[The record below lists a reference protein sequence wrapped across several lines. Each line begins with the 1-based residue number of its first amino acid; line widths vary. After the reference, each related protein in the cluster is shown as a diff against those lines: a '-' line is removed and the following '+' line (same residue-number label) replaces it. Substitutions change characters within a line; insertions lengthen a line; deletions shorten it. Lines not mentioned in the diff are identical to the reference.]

1 MIKRVLSKLRKVT
14 MSLFAVLCAGAV
26 WAEEGEVTTPEVTP
40 EPEPTPSTSALALDP
55 SAGYILTGLGELGD
69 QAAVVFTNSAAAVN
83 WTVPKNLKNVEL
95 LVVGGGGGGGGHYY
109 NSTAKNCQG
118 GAGGGAGAVVTGFIK
133 DLAANQVVNVTVG
146 AGGAGGAATTST
158 TTGSGKGGNGGNSVL
173 KVGDVTYVTAYGG
186 GGDGGY
192 NSAGVANGGSN
203 SGVRGTKTAAN
214 LKSVTVVGE
223 GAENLVTDIVARA
236 NKGGGPYS
244 TSSGYPGAGGGGADS
259 AGHPTYGGSSC
270 GGTGGFGYVSYITGE
285 RVVYGAGGGGG
296 IGKNGGDATY
306 LEDDWIP
313 LLEGAGLGKAG
324 QPGSN
329 ALANQGAGGGGGS
342 WKQKGGNGGS
352 GIVVLRFGYSDV
364 DIPVDATENIITKI
378 SNKPYT
384 GSALVS
390 GLENTY
396 AYTVEELGERINVGQ
411 QTVRVTLN
419 DGYVWADG
427 DANKTKDFTWNIT
440 QEANNWKVEPCL
452 SHTAWPD
459 NFASSVNFKF
469 TAPETS
475 FGVLKSELSANG
487 AAPQPFSGTLPT
499 EPGSYTLKYWV
510 EGTDNWAAKEWTAN
524 FKIYKSEAFAEGYK
538 VYGLGEKGDE
548 VAVVFTK
555 SATWTVPANLKSAQ
569 FLVVGGGG
577 GGGADSHDDAASGGA
592 GGGGGGV
599 VTGEVD
605 LTKDAAVTVTVGAGG
620 AGGTMRTSERDGAS
634 SGNYYGASKK
644 GGNSVLKVDGTT
656 YVTAYGGGRDQGTN
670 KRDSSTMATSN
681 MREGGQGGS
690 NGGSRGGITTAQSTN
705 PTKGAVASNAAL
717 RNCTTYGNKGGKG
730 CSENFYGFPSAGGGG
745 GATEAGGDAG
755 NSAAGWPGG
764 KGGEGLASDITGARL
779 VYGSGGGGASTQ
791 GALGGVGGS
800 GAGNGGDREDA
811 QGTSALA
818 NQGGGGGGTSRE
830 TSRGGN
836 GGSGIVVIRYSVY
849 AAEVDGVPY
858 ATLSDAF
865 AAAEAGATVKLL
877 NDATLAEKLT
887 VKKAVTL
894 DLNGCTLSETVTD
907 SYGAIY
913 IGTAGN
919 LTITDSATGGKIATD
934 GGIVIGNYGT
944 VTVAGG
950 TIEAGAVAEED
961 ASVYNFYYNGSTYG
975 KLTVN
980 GGKVGRI
987 WNCGN
992 ANITAGEVVDIDNSG
1007 AMTIAEAATVSG
1019 TVIIKNGSDAAE
1031 VPGAG
1036 TLTAPESLTVQVGN
1050 DGAEAFYVDGKWL
1063 VQVFAATI
1071 GEAKF
1076 ASFDAAIAAAQAGDT
1091 VKLYQDVKL
1100 SEILVIN
1107 KAITLDGNGCTLTST
1122 AARAINVSGVDGVT
1136 IKNLTI
1142 STSGERAINVI
1153 QGATN
1158 VTIENVTA
1166 TAYNYTVNIA
1176 SSAANAVVAINNST
1190 LNGLCTVNVAAAG
1203 AKVTIDGST
1212 VNCNDNNTTAGE
1224 SYAALCLGKE
1234 AVGASIVATNT
1245 VVNVTEGSDSVK
1257 ARNGAENGT
1266 ITIDGSTDNVTEI
1279 VAVISYAG
1287 QASYYSFFTLE
1298 DAIDWATDADT
1309 ITILKDI
1316 ATDVAF
1322 TVAKK
1327 VTIDLN
1333 GKTIATTQADTE
1345 GNGVFWVK
1353 AGGELTLNGEGTV
1366 NGVGGNAYNIAIWAD
1381 GGKVIINGGTY
1392 TNEGAQDDGPDG
1404 AHFDLIYVKNGGAV
1418 EINGGTFKCQ
1428 TPEWTLNSHDT
1439 KKGTIVVNGGLFY
1452 QFNPSD
1458 CATEGAGTNWCAEG
1472 LKGAESA
1479 ENAGYYEIVDA
1490 WTAPMPEKDGEA
1502 DITEEYTS
1510 DVLAALQAAVAT
1522 SVDVKVNGIELKG
1535 NDAVK
1540 ALNTAVK
1547 CFDGALTFDGT
1558 AASVDIVIEVT
1569 EVNAEDPAASTV
1581 VVKRGETVLSVKTG
1595 VKPTVKYID
1604 LGSDAVVFKLV
1615 FE

>member
-40 EPEPTPSTSALALDP
+40 EPDPAPSTSALSIDP

-69 QAAVVFTNSAAAVN
+69 QAAVVFTNSEAAAN
-83 WTVPKNLKNVEL
+83 WTVPRNLKNVEI

-109 NSTAKNCQG
+109 NATAKNCQG

-133 DLAANQVVNVTVG
+133 DLAADQVVNVTVG
-146 AGGAGGAATTST
+146 AGGAGGAATTSA
-158 TTGSGKGGNGGNSVL
+158 TTGAGKGGNGGNSII
-173 KVGDVTYVTAYGG
+173 KVGDLTYVTAYGG

-223 GAENLVTDIVARA
+223 GAENLVSDIVARA
-236 NKGGGPYS
+236 NKGGGGYS
-244 TSSGYPGAGGGGADS
+244 TTSGYPGAGGGGADS

-270 GGTGGFGYVSYITGE
+270 GGAGGFGYVSYITGE

-324 QPGSN
+324 QPGSD

-342 WKQKGGNGGS
+342 WKCAGGAGGS
-352 GIVVLRFGYSDV
+352 GIVVLRFGYVTDPISV
-364 DIPVDATENIITKI
+364 DINANILPKI
-378 SNKPYT
+378 SDKAYT
-384 GSALVS
+384 GEVLVS

-396 AYTVEELGERINVGQ
+396 AYAVEELGERINVGQ

-427 DANKTKDFTWNIT
+427 DTNKTKEFTWNIT
-440 QEANNWKVEPCL
+440 QEANNWKVEPYL

-475 FGVLKSELSANG
+475 FGVLQSEFSANG

-555 SATWTVPANLKSAQ
+555 SGTWTVPANLKSAQ

-577 GGGADSHDDAASGGA
+577 GGGADCYDDAASGGA

-605 LTKDAAVTVTVGAGG
+605 LTKDATVTVTVGAGG

-670 KRDSSTMATSN
+670 KRDSSSMATSN

-779 VYGSGGGGASTQ
+779 VYGSGGGGSSTQ
-791 GALGGVGGS
+791 GALGGKGGS
-800 GAGNGGDREDA
+800 GAGNGGDKEDS

-830 TSRGGN
+830 LTNGGN
-836 GGSGIVVIRYSVY
+836 GGSGVVVIRYSVY
-849 AAEVDGVPY
+849 EAEVVTAEGSTLY
-858 ATLSDAF
+858 ATF
-865 AAAEAGATVKLL
+865 AEAFDAAQAGETIKLL
-877 NDATLAEKLT
+877 NDVTLAEKLT
-887 VKKAVTL
+887 IKKAVTL

-907 SYGAIY
+907 NYGALY
-913 IGTAGN
+913 VGTAGN
-919 LTITDSATGGKIATD
+919 LTITDSAEGGKIATD
-934 GGIVIGNYGT
+934 GGVVVGNYGT
-944 VTVAGG
+944 VTVNDG
-950 TIEAGAVAEED
+950 TIEAGAVAED
-961 ASVYNFYYNGSTYG
+961 DVAVYNFYYNGSTYG

-992 ANITAGEVVDIDNSG
+992 ANVTAGEVVDIDNSG
-1007 AMTIAEAATVSG
+1007 AMTIAETATVSG

-1036 TLTAPESLTVQVGN
+1036 TLTAPEGFT
-1050 DGAEAFYVDGKWL
+1050 AE
-1063 VQVFAATI
+1063 
-1071 GEAKF
+1071 
-1076 ASFDAAIAAAQAGDT
+1076 
-1091 VKLYQDVKL
+1091 
-1100 SEILVIN
+1100 
-1107 KAITLDGNGCTLTST
+1107 
-1122 AARAINVSGVDGVT
+1122 SGVDGY
-1136 IKNLTI
+1136 K
-1142 STSGERAINVI
+1142 
-1153 QGATN
+1153 
-1158 VTIENVTA
+1158 
-1166 TAYNYTVNIA
+1166 
-1176 SSAANAVVAINNST
+1176 VV
-1190 LNGLCTVNVAAAG
+1190 
-1203 AKVTIDGST
+1203 
-1212 VNCNDNNTTAGE
+1212 
-1224 SYAALCLGKE
+1224 Y
-1234 AVGASIVATNT
+1234 
-1245 VVNVTEGSDSVK
+1245 
-1257 ARNGAENGT
+1257 
-1266 ITIDGSTDNVTEI
+1266 
-1279 VAVISYAG
+1279 
-1287 QASYYSFFTLE
+1287 
-1298 DAIDWATDADT
+1298 
-1309 ITILKDI
+1309 
-1316 ATDVAF
+1316 
-1322 TVAKK
+1322 
-1327 VTIDLN
+1327 
-1333 GKTIATTQADTE
+1333 
-1345 GNGVFWVK
+1345 
-1353 AGGELTLNGEGTV
+1353 
-1366 NGVGGNAYNIAIWAD
+1366 AD
-1381 GGKVIINGGTY
+1381 GKY
-1392 TNEGAQDDGPDG
+1392 T
-1404 AHFDLIYVKNGGAV
+1404 LV
-1418 EINGGTFKCQ
+1418 
-1428 TPEWTLNSHDT
+1428 L
-1439 KKGTIVVNGGLFY
+1439 
-1452 QFNPSD
+1452 
-1458 CATEGAGTNWCAEG
+1458 
-1472 LKGAESA
+1472 
-1479 ENAGYYEIVDA
+1479 A
-1490 WTAPMPEKDGEA
+1490 WTAPLPEKDGEA
-1502 DITEEYTS
+1502 PITEEYTPE
-1510 DVLAALQAAVAT
+1510 VLEALEAAVAT
-1522 SVDVKVNGIELKG
+1522 SVDVKVNGVELNG
-1535 NDAVK
+1535 NEAVK
-1540 ALNTAVK
+1540 ALNTAVAS
-1547 CFDGALTFDGT
+1547 FDNALTFDGT
-1558 AASVDIVIEVT
+1558 AANLDIEIEVT

-1581 VVKRGETVLSVKTG
+1581 VVKRGTEELTVKVT
-1595 VKPTVKYID
+1595 PTVKYFYPETKTW
-1604 LGSDAVVFKLV
+1604 GSDKPESGAVLFKLV
-1615 FE
+1615 F

>member
-40 EPEPTPSTSALALDP
+40 EPEPTPSTSALAIDP

-69 QAAVVFTNSAAAVN
+69 QAAVVFTNSAAAAN
-83 WTVPKNLKNVEL
+83 WTVPRNLKNVEI

-109 NSTAKNCQG
+109 SSTAKNCQG

-133 DLAANQVVNVTVG
+133 DLAADQVVNVTVG
-146 AGGAGGAATTST
+146 AGGAGGAATTSA
-158 TTGSGKGGNGGNSVL
+158 TTGAGKGGNGGNSII
-173 KVGDVTYVTAYGG
+173 KVGDLTYVTAYGG

-223 GAENLVTDIVARA
+223 GAENLVSDIVARA
-236 NKGGGPYS
+236 NKGGGPYT

-306 LEDDWIP
+306 LEDDWLP
-313 LLEGAGLGKAG
+313 LLEGAGLGRAG
-324 QPGSN
+324 QPGSD

-440 QEANNWKVEPCL
+440 QEANNWKVEPYL

-469 TAPETS
+469 TAPQTS
-475 FGVLKSELSANG
+475 FGVLQAELSANG

-510 EGTDNWAAKEWTAN
+510 EGTANWAAKEWTVN
-524 FKIYKSEAFAEGYK
+524 FKIYQSEAFAEGYK

-555 SATWTVPANLKSAQ
+555 SGTWTVPANLKSAQ

-577 GGGADSHDDAASGGA
+577 GGGADCHDDAASGGA

-730 CSENFYGFPSAGGGG
+730 CSENFYGFPAAGGGG

-755 NSAAGWPGG
+755 NNAAGWPGG

-779 VYGSGGGGASTQ
+779 VYGSGGGGSSTQ
-791 GALGGVGGS
+791 GALGGIGGS

-830 TSRGGN
+830 LTSGGN
-836 GGSGIVVIRYSVY
+836 GGSGVVVIRYSVY

-877 NDATLAEKLT
+877 NDVTLAEKIT

-894 DLNGCTLSETVTD
+894 DLNGCTLSEIVTD

-961 ASVYNFYYNGSTYG
+961 TSVYNFYYNGSTYG

-980 GGKVGRI
+980 GGMVGRI

-1063 VQVFAATI
+1063 VQVVVATI

-1076 ASFDAAIAAAQAGDT
+1076 ASLDAAVAAAGATDTITLVKDIELAAFVSIAKSLTLDLNGKSINRADGTALYVNGDATVTIQGEGSVSGAQAVYVGAGTVVIKGGNFHGYNGGHAVYVQGTGNVEILGGTFSIDEDGTYDYVLNEYDQTRDATSIVVKGGKFKNFNPANNGAEGANTDFCAEGLCGYVVETVDGVDVYGVAAAVATVGEAKFATLDAAIAAA
-1091 VKLYQDVKL
+1091 
-1100 SEILVIN
+1100 
-1107 KAITLDGNGCTLTST
+1107 
-1122 AARAINVSGVDGVT
+1122 
-1136 IKNLTI
+1136 
-1142 STSGERAINVI
+1142 
-1153 QGATN
+1153 GAEDE
-1158 VTIENVTA
+1158 VV
-1166 TAYNYTVNIA
+1166 
-1176 SSAANAVVAINNST
+1176 VVA
-1190 LNGLCTVNVAAAG
+1190 
-1203 AKVTIDGST
+1203 
-1212 VNCNDNNTTAGE
+1212 
-1224 SYAALCLGKE
+1224 
-1234 AVGASIVATNT
+1234 
-1245 VVNVTEGSDSVK
+1245 
-1257 ARNGAENGT
+1257 
-1266 ITIDGSTDNVTEI
+1266 
-1279 VAVISYAG
+1279 
-1287 QASYYSFFTLE
+1287 
-1298 DAIDWATDADT
+1298 
-1309 ITILKDI
+1309 DI
-1316 ATDVAF
+1316 ATDAAF
-1322 TVAKK
+1322 EITKK
-1327 VTIDLN
+1327 VAINLN

-1418 EINGGTFKCQ
+1418 EINGGTFRCQ

-1472 LKGAESA
+1472 LKGSESA

-1502 DITEEYTS
+1502 DITEEYTP
-1510 DVLAALQAAVAT
+1510 DVLAALEAAVAT
-1522 SVDVKVNGIELKG
+1522 SVDVKVNGVELKG
-1535 NDAVK
+1535 NEAVK

-1558 AASVDIVIEVT
+1558 AAIVDIVIEVV
-1569 EVNAEDPAASTV
+1569 EVNTEDPAASTV